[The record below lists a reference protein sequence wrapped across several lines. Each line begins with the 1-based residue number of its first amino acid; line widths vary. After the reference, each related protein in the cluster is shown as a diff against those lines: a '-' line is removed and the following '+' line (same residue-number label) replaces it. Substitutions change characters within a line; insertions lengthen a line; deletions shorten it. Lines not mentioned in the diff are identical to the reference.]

1 MTGALRV
8 VLIGAGRRTRKVYG
22 PWLACLPPH
31 QEQPVAALAVVD
43 TDVRA
48 AREVA
53 AALPGAAAA
62 RPSDLDHI
70 LASERPDLVIV
81 ATPDAAHR
89 DYAMQALTAGVATLV
104 EKPLATT
111 TEDAF
116 ALVHADTVSRGRLLV
131 GHNLRFTNLHT
142 HVRALLADGHIGT
155 VTVADFHYTLN
166 ASHSRSYFTRWHRT
180 RAASGG
186 LEVTKASHHL
196 DLLAWWLGSQPAAV
210 TAELA
215 RRNYFPGADGI
226 PADADIHDSL
236 SALIE
241 YTSGATARYTLTTD
255 APTEGYTCTLRGTAG
270 VCTVRYDA
278 RSGPHTVQL
287 RTASNGDAGGDGA
300 RRQIAREE
308 GPHAGADRRMLTALP
323 HALRQQPG
331 APTQFATAAEAA
343 LAVATGT
350 AMYEASR
357 QARRL
362 PVPQPHHISGEPR

>member
-1 MTGALRV
+1 MTEVLRV
-8 VLIGAGRRTRKVYG
+8 VLIGAGRRTRKVYA
-22 PWLACLPPH
+22 PWLAGPPTR
-31 QEQPVAALAVVD
+31 QERPAAALAVVD
-43 TDVRA
+43 TDARA

-53 AALPGAAAA
+53 ATLPGAAAA
-62 RPSDLDHI
+62 HPDDLDHI
-70 LASERPDLVIV
+70 LTHERPGLVIV
-81 ATPDAAHR
+81 ATPDATHH
-89 DYAMQALTAGVATLV
+89 DYATQALAAGVATLV

-111 TEDAF
+111 TEYAF

-155 VTVADFHYTLN
+155 VTGADFRYTLN

-196 DLLAWWLGSQPAAV
+196 DLLAWWLGSEPAAV

-215 RRNYFPGADGI
+215 RRNYFPGADGV
-226 PADADIHDSL
+226 PGDADIHDTL

-241 YTSGATARYTLTTD
+241 YASGARARYTLTTD

-278 RSGPHTVQL
+278 RSGPHTVHL
-287 RTASNGDAGGDGA
+287 RTTTDGDAGSC
-300 RRQIAREE
+300 RQILREE
-308 GPHAGADRRMLTALP
+308 GSHAGADRRMLSALA
-323 HALRQQPG
+323 HTLRQHAG
-331 APTQFATAAEAA
+331 AATQFATATEAA

-362 PVPQPHHISGEPR
+362 PVPQLHHISGEPR